1 MVTEIPEV
9 ASATPPAKILVCDD
23 DPTVRLLA
31 RECLEAAGLVVVE
44 AEDGRQALDA
54 FREHVPDLVFLD
66 VDMPEINGFGVCRQ
80 IREMSAGRD
89 VPILIA
95 TGSNDNASID
105 RGFEAGATQY
115 KTKPI
120 NWSLLPRD
128 IRYMLRAARAFNVLK
143 AQQAQLIQ
151 LAYYDP
157 LTGLPNRRSFLERLK
172 KSVREAQAFNREFAL
187 LMVDLDNFKRIHD
200 PLGEALSNRLLTIIA
215 DRLQQGLANIAPPG
229 PDPMEYP
236 DVSKLVTPTLDLI
249 RPGGDEFNIIA
260 RNFAG
265 AEAIA
270 GIADA
275 VLTLLA
281 EPLIFSDNKLV
292 VTASIGVAMAP
303 EDASEADALV
313 RRANS
318 ALQAAKLGGRSRY
331 QFYDATLADDANR
344 KLQLEADLR
353 AALDRTDQLFM
364 AYQPQIDT
372 ETGKIAGME
381 ALARWNHPDLGP
393 ISPGVFAPLAEES
406 GLINQ
411 LGDWIFKRIEQDFKQ
426 QQQHLSQDLTI
437 SINLSPLQFTQA
449 DFTQTLA
456 TNLESIQAITKV
468 ELELTEG
475 VLMSDTSDSLLKLNE
490 LRQLGIRLAIDDFGT
505 GYSSLSYLK
514 DFPVQTLKIDRAF
527 VKNLGNDSGKSI
539 VRAILA
545 VADATKLTVVAEGV
559 ETRDQAQFLT
569 HQQCR
574 LLQGFWLAEPMALSE
589 VVKLLDD
596 DFRPRLQDLSA
607 QAT

>member
-1 MVTEIPEV
+1 M
-9 ASATPPAKILVCDD
+9 
-23 DPTVRLLA
+23 
-31 RECLEAAGLVVVE
+31 VVE
-44 AEDGRQALDA
+44 AEDGRQALNA
-54 FREHVPDLVFLD
+54 FRKHLPDLVFLD
-66 VDMPEINGFGVCRQ
+66 VDMPEINGFGVCQQ
-80 IREMSAGRD
+80 IRGMSAGRD

-95 TGSNDNASID
+95 TGSNDNDSID

-143 AQQAQLIQ
+143 AQQAQLVQ

-157 LTGLPNRRSFLERLK
+157 LTGLPNRRNFSERLK
-172 KSVREAQAFNREFAL
+172 KSFSEAQAFDREFAL
-187 LMVDLDNFKRIHD
+187 LMIDLDNFKRIHD

-229 PDPMEYP
+229 PDPLEYP
-236 DVSKLVTPTLDLI
+236 EVSALVTPTLDLI

-260 RNFAG
+260 RNFPDAG
-265 AEAIA
+265 AIA
-270 GIADA
+270 GIADV

-292 VTASIGVAMAP
+292 VTASIGIAVAP
-303 EDASEADALV
+303 RDAAKADLLI

-318 ALQAAKLGGRSRY
+318 ALEAAKLGGRNRY
-331 QFYDATLADDANR
+331 QFYDATLADDASR

-353 AALDRTDQLFM
+353 AALDRDEQLFM

-372 ETGKIAGME
+372 GTGKIAGME
-381 ALARWNHPDLGP
+381 ALARWNHPELGP
-393 ISPGVFAPLAEES
+393 ISPGIFAPLAEES

-411 LGDWIFKRIEQDFKQ
+411 LGDWIFKRIQRDFEQ
-426 QQQHLSQDLTI
+426 QQQHLSRELTV

-449 DFTQTLA
+449 DFTQTLKA
-456 TNLESIQAITKV
+456 NLESIQAITKV

-490 LRQLGIRLAIDDFGT
+490 LRQAGIRLAIDDFGT

-527 VKNLGNDSGKSI
+527 VKNMGSDSGKSI

-545 VADATKLTVVAEGV
+545 VANATKLTVVAEGV

-569 HQQCR
+569 RQQCR
-574 LLQGFWLAEPMALSE
+574 LLQGFWLAQPMALSE

-596 DFRPRLQDLSA
+596 DFTPRLQEASA
-607 QAT
+607 QTP

>member
-1 MVTEIPEV
+1 MVTEISEV

-44 AEDGRQALDA
+44 AEDGRQALNA
-54 FREHVPDLVFLD
+54 FRKHLPDLVFLD
-66 VDMPEINGFGVCRQ
+66 VDMPEINGFGVCQQ
-80 IREMSAGRD
+80 IRGMSAGRD

-95 TGSNDNASID
+95 TGSNDNDSID

-143 AQQAQLIQ
+143 AQQAQLVQ

-157 LTGLPNRRSFLERLK
+157 LTGLPNRRNFSERLK
-172 KSVREAQAFNREFAL
+172 KSFSEAQAFDREFAL
-187 LMVDLDNFKRIHD
+187 LMIDLDNFKRIHD

-229 PDPMEYP
+229 PDPLEYP
-236 DVSKLVTPTLDLI
+236 EVSALVTPTLDLI

-260 RNFAG
+260 RNFPDAG
-265 AEAIA
+265 AIA
-270 GIADA
+270 GIADV

-292 VTASIGVAMAP
+292 VTASIGIAVAP
-303 EDASEADALV
+303 RDAAKADLLI

-318 ALQAAKLGGRSRY
+318 ALEAAKLGGRNRY
-331 QFYDATLADDANR
+331 QFYDATLADDASR

-353 AALDRTDQLFM
+353 AALDRDEQLFM

-372 ETGKIAGME
+372 GTGKIAGME
-381 ALARWNHPDLGP
+381 ALARWNHPELGP
-393 ISPGVFAPLAEES
+393 ISPGIFAPLAEES

-411 LGDWIFKRIEQDFKQ
+411 LGDWIFKRIQRDFEQ
-426 QQQHLSQDLTI
+426 QQQHLSRELTV

-449 DFTQTLA
+449 DFTQTLKA
-456 TNLESIQAITKV
+456 NLESIQAITKV

-490 LRQLGIRLAIDDFGT
+490 LRQAGIRLAIDDFGT

-527 VKNLGNDSGKSI
+527 VKNMGSDSGKSI

-545 VADATKLTVVAEGV
+545 VANATKLTVVAEGV

-569 HQQCR
+569 RQQCR
-574 LLQGFWLAEPMALSE
+574 LLQGFWLAQPMALSE

-596 DFRPRLQDLSA
+596 DFTPRLQEASA
-607 QAT
+607 QTP